1 MKLLFLL
8 WFYPRS
14 LSLKFGQKWVS
25 NRGNVTF
32 VVVVVVAVVV
42 INDVVVIVVV
52 DPTNL
57 PLKFGLNWVRTA
69 EISMTLSLRWVVG
82 GGCVK

>member
-1 MKLLFLL
+1 MKC
-8 WFYPRS
+8 Y
-14 LSLKFGQKWVS
+14 
-25 NRGNVTF
+25 F
-32 VVVVVVAVVV
+32 VVVVVVIVFVFFHAVVV
-42 INDVVVIVVV
+42 DS
-52 DPTNL
+52 TNL